1 MQEQDCHEDSSKD
14 RCFGVKI
21 PEPITNE
28 GPPLGA
34 LLLEFGDTECLTIHN
49 GKNLYFLEM
58 AEKAVV
64 RYSSYNIPNIKEI
77 VSIIRGYLL
86 VITRD
91 QKLWLFE
98 LKKTERKNEP

>member
-1 MQEQDCHEDSSKD
+1 
-14 RCFGVKI
+14 
-21 PEPITNE
+21 
-28 GPPLGA
+28 
-34 LLLEFGDTECLTIHN
+34 
-49 GKNLYFLEM
+49 M

-64 RYSSYNIPNIKEI
+64 RYSSYHIPNIKEI